1 LKKTDRKMLWAAVGL
16 LLAFVLWTLTVCFAD
31 VKEIGPSGSAVGL
44 AGLNGFVHGLTG
56 VHMDLYLITD
66 WMGLIPVGFAAG
78 FGLLGLIQWIRRKR
92 LRRVDPDLLILGGF
106 YLVVMAAYL
115 FFETAAVNYRPVLIQ
130 GVLEASYPSS
140 TTLLVLCVM
149 PAAMEQLQRRI
160 GGPLIRGAVLCILG
174 AFTVFM
180 VLARLIS
187 GVHWFTDIIG
197 GGLLGG
203 GLVCLYV
210 FFSRSIK

>member
-1 LKKTDRKMLWAAVGL
+1 MLWAAVGL

-66 WMGLIPVGFAAG
+66 WMGLIPVGFSAG

-115 FFETAAVNYRPVLIQ
+115 FFETVAVNYRPVLIQ

-160 GGPLIRGAVLCILG
+160 GDPLIGGAVLCILG

-210 FFSRSIK
+210 FFRRSIK

>member
-1 LKKTDRKMLWAAVGL
+1 MKKTDRKMLWAAVGL

-115 FFETAAVNYRPVLIQ
+115 FFETVAVNYRPVLIQ

-160 GGPLIRGAVLCILG
+160 GDPLIRGSVLCILG
-174 AFTVFM
+174 VFTVFM